1 MNAIAKPAGMSAAP
15 AVFERA
21 NRRPVYLDNQSTTP
35 LDPRVLDAMLPYF
48 TEQFGNPHSES
59 HVYGKEAAAAVERAR
74 EDVARLIGADP
85 REIVFTSGATEANNL
100 ALKGAAHF
108 ARAHPQA
115 GRQGDQPPRDRPRDR
130 IVILATE
137 HKCVLESAASLG
149 REGFEIVSAP
159 VEPSGLVSLDRLA
172 DALDEGALLLSVMAA
187 HNEIGV
193 IQPLAE
199 IGALCRARG
208 VLFHTDA
215 AQAFGKIPLDV
226 EAMKIDLMSI
236 SGHKIYG
243 PKGIGALYVRRRPR
257 VRLVPLIDG
266 GGQERGLRSGTLP
279 TPLCVGLG
287 RAAAIAHEEMEAEA
301 VRLRGLRDRLEAS
314 LMRRVEGLRING
326 DTARRLPGNLN
337 LSFPGLTAPE
347 LIASCPTVAMSTGSA
362 CTSASVEPSYVLR
375 ALGLPDAVANAS
387 IRLGLGRF
395 TTEDEVDFAADAL
408 AAASA
413 RLRAGHSEHRVTEAA
428 AVPT

>member
-1 MNAIAKPAGMSAAP
+1 MRCCRI
-15 AVFERA
+15 
-21 NRRPVYLDNQSTTP
+21 
-35 LDPRVLDAMLPYF
+35 F

-59 HVYGKEAAAAVERAR
+59 HVYGKEAAAAIEMARA
-74 EDVARLIGADP
+74 DVARLIGADP
-85 REIVFTSGATEANNL
+85 REMIFTSGATEANNL

-108 ARAHPQA
+108 ARAHPQT
-115 GRQGDQPPRDRPRDR
+115 GRQSRDR

-137 HKCVLESAASLG
+137 HKCVLESAASLE
-149 REGFEIVSAP
+149 REGFTVASLP
-159 VEPSGLVSLDRLA
+159 VEPNGLVSLNLLA
-172 DALDEGALLLSVMAA
+172 EALDERTLIVSVMAA

-199 IGALCRARG
+199 IGALCRSRG

-243 PKGIGALYVRRRPR
+243 PKGVGALYIRRRPR

-287 RAAAIAHEEMEAEA
+287 RAAALASELMEGEA
-301 VRLRGLRDRLEAS
+301 ARLRELRDRLQAS
-314 LMRRVEGLRING
+314 LMRRVEGLQVNG
-326 DTARRLPGNLN
+326 DNARRLPGNLN

-347 LIASCPTVAMSTGSA
+347 LIAACPTVAISTGSA

-375 ALGLPDAVANAS
+375 ALGLPDALANAS

-408 AAASA
+408 AAAAS
-413 RLRAGHSEHRVTEAA
+413 RLYAERGRHRVTDAQ

>member
-1 MNAIAKPAGMSAAP
+1 MSIAVRFPDKSTAAP
-15 AVFERA
+15 AVTERA

-35 LDPRVLDAMLPYF
+35 LDPRVLDAMMPYF

-59 HVYGKEAAAAVERAR
+59 HVYGKEAGAAVEAAR
-74 EDVARLIGADP
+74 EEVARLIGADP

-100 ALKGAAHF
+100 ALKGVAHF

-115 GRQGDQPPRDRPRDR
+115 GRQGDRPPRDC
-130 IVILATE
+130 IVTLETE
-137 HKCVLESAASLG
+137 HKCVLESAASLQ
-149 REGFEIVSAP
+149 REGFPIVSVP
-159 VEPSGLVSLDRLA
+159 VEPNGLVALDRLA
-172 DALDEGALLLSVMAA
+172 EALDERTLIVSVMAA

-243 PKGIGALYVRRRPR
+243 PKGVGALYIRRRPR
-257 VRLVPLIDG
+257 VRLLPLIDG

-287 RAAAIAHEEMEAEA
+287 RAAALAGEEIEAEA
-301 VRLRGLRDRLEAS
+301 VRLRGLRDRLQAS

-326 DTARRLPGNLN
+326 DTAHRLPGNLN

-347 LIASCPTVAMSTGSA
+347 LIAACPTVAMSTGSA

-375 ALGLPDAVANAS
+375 ALGLPDAIANAS

-408 AAASA
+408 AAAAS
-413 RLRAGHSEHRVTEAA
+413 RLYAEPRASSTG
-428 AVPT
+428 